1 MDDKKILLSMVKAL
15 STDLQN
21 IQQKGAG
28 YYSATPFVEKY
39 NKLLDKAKKIFGDKA
54 VLLETFSEIEGTK
67 SVDPA
72 DKMKT
77 TQQVII
83 ELSQLIA
90 FIEASMKEV
99 NAR

>member
-1 MDDKKILLSMVKAL
+1 MDEKKILLSMLKAL
-15 STDLQN
+15 TTEIQN

-39 NKLLDKAKKIFGDKA
+39 NKLLDKAKKVFGNKS
-54 VLLETFSEIEGTK
+54 VLLETFSEIEDTK

-77 TQQVII
+77 TQKVII
-83 ELSQLIA
+83 EVGQLIA
-90 FIEASMKEV
+90 FIEASMQQE
-99 NAR
+99 